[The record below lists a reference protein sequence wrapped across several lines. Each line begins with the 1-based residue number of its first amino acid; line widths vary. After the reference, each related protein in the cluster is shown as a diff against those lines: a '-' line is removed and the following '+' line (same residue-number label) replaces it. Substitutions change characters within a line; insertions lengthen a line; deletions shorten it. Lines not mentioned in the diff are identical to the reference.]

1 MQQVFDP
8 AQFLDI
14 TVESPF
20 EERIP
25 LPIGEYTAM
34 IGQITARSW
43 QSKDGT
49 KAGVAWDIP
58 LVVDVPPDV
67 QQTCKCSPTLK
78 ITDSAMLD
86 INESGNG
93 FDFGPG
99 QNRVLKDY
107 REATDT
113 NKPGDKFGAKVLQ
126 GKVIKVRITHD
137 LWEGRVREKIAGR
150 TRA

>member
-1 MQQVFDP
+1 MQQIFDP

-34 IGQITARSW
+34 IGQIGARSW
-43 QSKDGT
+43 QSKDGS

-67 QQTCKCSPTLK
+67 QQTCNCSPTLK

-99 QNRVLKDY
+99 RNRVLKDY

-150 TRA
+150 TKA